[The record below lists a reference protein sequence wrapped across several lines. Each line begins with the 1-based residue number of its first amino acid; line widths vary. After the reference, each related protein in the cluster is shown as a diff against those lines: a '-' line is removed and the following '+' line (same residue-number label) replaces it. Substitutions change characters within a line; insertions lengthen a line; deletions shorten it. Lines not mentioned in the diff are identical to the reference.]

1 MRRFYS
7 FMVAALAVIAAA
19 SCNKEIQETPQNSE
33 KETVTFTAF
42 VDGADTKTVLDGK
55 VSKWEAGDAIT
66 ILNNDEAS
74 EEYTTQNE
82 GTAATFSGKALS
94 GNKLMAV
101 YPAEYDN
108 HEYFA
113 WPEEKVVI
121 AHIPVDQPSR
131 EGSYSKNAALAVAY
145 TEDNTLAFKNAT
157 TLLKFTVK
165 GTDVKKVIFYG
176 HNNEAVSGDVEVELD
191 GNNKVSSVKGLGT
204 DRVEGDETVHYEKIT
219 WAELW
224 ADDEANEYCFTEG
237 ITYYLAVIPQVYEN
251 GFSLQF
257 EFDGGGKADVLKYN
271 EEYELKPNTILNVG
285 ELEYIAPETTETVYL
300 KPTVWDVDGAWYAA
314 HFWGTGGASDVKMTD
329 SDQDGIYEAEVPAGM
344 QSVLFCRMN
353 PEFAEFGWDVTEGE
367 TVVEDHVWNKTADLT
382 VPADDVNCHVIT
394 GWDSSEWMT
403 LEDAADY
410 VYVNPEDL
418 PLTMEIRG
426 SWDSW
431 TDGVPMTE
439 EGDYYTIKGRS
450 FTAGTEF
457 KFTSSKGG
465 WYGASGAVSINTAL
479 PVGGDNIIIPTA
491 GTYDLY
497 IAKTLDMYYIMTS
510 GQEPVKPDTYRFYVQ
525 NNVGWTKLNFYA
537 WEGYSTGAWPGI
549 EMTKS
554 ASVAGYGECKY
565 AEIPKGSTV
574 VNFIINNGSGAQTND
589 QKVSGNSNVKALSNG
604 DYVYVLKDSDVK

>member
-66 ILNNDEAS
+66 VLNGDIDTS
-74 EEYTTQNE
+74 EEYTTQDA
-82 GTAATFSGKALS
+82 GVKAAFSGKALS
-94 GNKLMAV
+94 GSKFMAV

-113 WPEEKVVI
+113 WPEDKVVI

-191 GNNKVSSVKGLGT
+191 GNNKVSSVKGIGT

-224 ADDEANEYCFTEG
+224 ADDEANNYCFTEG

-257 EFDGGGKADVLKYN
+257 EFDRNACSRFSVKLFQLAQNGFGKAL
-271 EEYELKPNTILNVG
+271 
-285 ELEYIAPETTETVYL
+285 
-300 KPTVWDVDGAWYAA
+300 
-314 HFWGTGGASDVKMTD
+314 
-329 SDQDGIYEAEVPAGM
+329 
-344 QSVLFCRMN
+344 
-353 PEFAEFGWDVTEGE
+353 
-367 TVVEDHVWNKTADLT
+367 
-382 VPADDVNCHVIT
+382 
-394 GWDSSEWMT
+394 
-403 LEDAADY
+403 
-410 VYVNPEDL
+410 
-418 PLTMEIRG
+418 
-426 SWDSW
+426 
-431 TDGVPMTE
+431 
-439 EGDYYTIKGRS
+439 
-450 FTAGTEF
+450 
-457 KFTSSKGG
+457 
-465 WYGASGAVSINTAL
+465 L
-479 PVGGDNIIIPTA
+479 PVEESHIKA
-491 GTYDLY
+491 G
-497 IAKTLDMYYIMTS
+497 
-510 GQEPVKPDTYRFYVQ
+510 
-525 NNVGWTKLNFYA
+525 
-537 WEGYSTGAWPGI
+537 
-549 EMTKS
+549 
-554 ASVAGYGECKY
+554 
-565 AEIPKGSTV
+565 
-574 VNFIINNGSGAQTND
+574 
-589 QKVSGNSNVKALSNG
+589 
-604 DYVYVLKDSDVK
+604 